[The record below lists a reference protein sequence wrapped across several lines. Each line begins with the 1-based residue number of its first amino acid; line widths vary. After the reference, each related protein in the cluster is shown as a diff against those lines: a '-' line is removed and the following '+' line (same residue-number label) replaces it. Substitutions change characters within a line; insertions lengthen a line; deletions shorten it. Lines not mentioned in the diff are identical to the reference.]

1 MPDLPFFSPPF
12 PLANEAVPFV
22 VEDDDADVTTRE
34 TGLLFFN
41 REKEEEEAEVRRRR
55 LLLGAASDIV
65 GVIWRSSLL
74 NKKSFD
80 VLPYC
85 ICIFLNI
92 SADLTDVL

>member
-22 VEDDDADVTTRE
+22 VEDDDVTTRE

-65 GVIWRSSLL
+65 GVIWRSSVL

-92 SADLTDVL
+92 SADLTAVL